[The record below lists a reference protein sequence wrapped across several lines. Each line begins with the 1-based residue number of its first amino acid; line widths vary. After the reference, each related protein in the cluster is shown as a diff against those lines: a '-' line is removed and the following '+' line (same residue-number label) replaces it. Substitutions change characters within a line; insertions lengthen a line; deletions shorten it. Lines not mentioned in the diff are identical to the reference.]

1 MDRPATPT
9 PASAG
14 HHPQDEGR
22 VPARRRGPRLA
33 SRKIA
38 ATAAL
43 LAATAIWGSTFLVTR
58 RSLPG
63 ISAASFLTWRFGIAA
78 AVLIL
83 ARPGRLRAL
92 TRAERRHG
100 LILGLFLGT
109 GFLLQTIG
117 LRHTTAGIS
126 GFLTGT
132 MVILTPLFAAW
143 CFHERVG
150 RAGWIAVGI
159 SATGIAL
166 LLVRGAA
173 LTTGALLTLAG
184 AGCFA
189 GHITALS
196 RWATAHNAYGLT
208 ACSVSVAALM
218 SAAFAGV
225 THSLARPPTGAV
237 WLAVLYLALAATCIG
252 FVIQA
257 WAQAALSA
265 ATAAVIMTMEP
276 VFAAVIAT
284 IAGGESIGAA
294 GWAGGAL
301 VVSAMFLS
309 ELGPRDCC
317 DALAPRIECC

>member
-1 MDRPATPT
+1 M
-9 PASAG
+9 
-14 HHPQDEGR
+14 
-22 VPARRRGPRLA
+22 
-33 SRKIA
+33 
-38 ATAAL
+38 AL

-58 RSLPG
+58 QSLPG

-78 AVLIL
+78 AVLTL
-83 ARPGRLRAL
+83 ARPGRLRVL
-92 TRAERRHG
+92 TGAEWRHG
-100 LILGLFLGT
+100 LILGIFLGT
-109 GFLLQTIG
+109 GFLLQTSG
-117 LRHTTAGIS
+117 LRQTTAGVS

-150 RAGWIAVGI
+150 RAGWVAVGV

-166 LLVRGAA
+166 LLVPGTTP

-208 ACSVSVAALM
+208 AWSVSVAALI
-218 SAAFAGV
+218 SAAFAGA
-225 THSLARPPTGAV
+225 THSLARPPTGTA
-237 WLAVLYLALAATCIG
+237 WLAVLYVALAATCIG

-265 ATAAVIMTMEP
+265 AAAAVIMTMEP

-284 IAGGESIGAA
+284 IAGGESIGAV
-294 GWAGGAL
+294 GWIGGAL

-309 ELGPRDCC
+309 EFGPRHCC